1 MSMDV
6 GGSKG
11 GVKSDINVTPLV
23 DVMLVLLIIMMIVA
37 PLLQQGVSLKLPQ
50 ATNTTEK
57 PETSDQTVLAITPDK
72 RLWLNTLPVAPG
84 DLRRRVQELQAA
96 GVTGPELWAEGSR
109 LGREIAPELDG
120 DLMGWHRAVFGKDY
134 QKELIRTHIEEEHQR
149 RAAERGARLAEKR
162 RAAEAALA

>member
-1 MSMDV
+1 MQL
-6 GGSKG
+6 GGST

-84 DLRRRVQELQAA
+84 DLRRRVQELLDNKA
-96 GVTGPELWAEGSR
+96 GEKIVIIKADIDVEYSAVMDAMDDLRASGIEDMGLITDPSR
-109 LGREIAPELDG
+109 RNQQGGE
-120 DLMGWHRAVFGKDY
+120 
-134 QKELIRTHIEEEHQR
+134 
-149 RAAERGARLAEKR
+149 
-162 RAAEAALA
+162 